1 MLACV
6 DNTFTSLC
14 VFLVLLLTDC
24 IFHRKNYSTNTLAR
38 LEKREMRNKEK
49 KVSNLTPTY
58 AFNLMRLFSIDK
70 IHKFSSLFHLRE
82 RAASHIF
89 WKCIDFLSTLDSD
102 DAVIPWK
109 TFVMN
114 EIKNC
119 FWPFA
124 YEIWYEWVT
133 PLGRVR
139 IRVWRTSNQANDASY
154 FIFYFHSHES
164 VVVPRK

>member
-6 DNTFTSLC
+6 DYTFTSLC

-114 EIKNC
+114 EIKKL
-119 FWPFA
+119 FLTIR
-124 YEIWYEWVT
+124 IWDMV
-133 PLGRVR
+133 RVSHA
-139 IRVWRTSNQANDASY
+139 IGSCSYTSVACISA
-154 FIFYFHSHES
+154 IFYRTHT
-164 VVVPRK
+164 

>member
-1 MLACV
+1 MFYWYNSIPLPCEPICSAFISIKLRTFEFTKKSSVVKKVLACV
-6 DNTFTSLC
+6 DYTFTSLC
-14 VFLVLLLTDC
+14 VFFLVLLLTDC

-89 WKCIDFLSTLDSD
+89 
-102 DAVIPWK
+102 
-109 TFVMN
+109 
-114 EIKNC
+114 
-119 FWPFA
+119 
-124 YEIWYEWVT
+124 
-133 PLGRVR
+133 
-139 IRVWRTSNQANDASY
+139 
-154 FIFYFHSHES
+154 
-164 VVVPRK
+164 